1 MVQQI
6 IFRSLWDDEH
16 MVEYQVEARNE
27 INSTTIKFYGNDDE
41 FKSFGA
47 DLKAFPQSIDAEVN
61 FGSSGDFLEL
71 RVFCYERTGHTAI
84 HIKTDNLVS
93 APYNSKAEFCLL
105 TYPASVNN
113 LGVLLRHWDPR
124 KVKEIVWAAE

>member
-1 MVQQI
+1 MAQQI

-41 FKSFGA
+41 FNSFGA
-47 DLKAFPQSIDAEVN
+47 DLKAFPQSIESEVN
-61 FGSSGDFLEL
+61 YCSGGNNLEL

-84 HIKTDNLVS
+84 HIKTDTGKKRLIAVKLNS
-93 APYNSKAEFCLL
+93 AY
-105 TYPASVNN
+105 
-113 LGVLLRHWDPR
+113 
-124 KVKEIVWAAE
+124 

>member
-27 INSTTIKFYGNDDE
+27 INSTTIKFYGNDEE

-47 DLKAFPQSIDAEVN
+47 YLKAFPQSIGTELKYSS
-61 FGSSGDFLEL
+61 GSSHLQL
-71 RVFCYERTGHTAI
+71 RVFCYEPNGNTAI
-84 HIKTDNLVS
+84 HIKTNNWSVE
-93 APYNSKAEFCLL
+93 PYGRAAEFCLL

-124 KVKEIVWAAE
+124 KVKEIVWVAE